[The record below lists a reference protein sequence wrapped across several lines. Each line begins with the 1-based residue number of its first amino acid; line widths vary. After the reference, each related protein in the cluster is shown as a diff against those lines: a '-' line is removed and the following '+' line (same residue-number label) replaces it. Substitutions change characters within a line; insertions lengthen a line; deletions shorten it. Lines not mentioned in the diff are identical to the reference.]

1 MIKDGKEYV
10 LIDGR
15 AISTG
20 FKFESV
26 EQFHKCNA
34 KVVTM
39 ERNSSELDGKPYIE
53 RMRIFVSYNTAVLS
67 VVERINY
74 CNNKLM
80 GVEIAFSPHMFYS
93 RTTARQVTRFL
104 SEQGFSNYYH
114 WLKKAYKLK
123 NIYQPTEI
131 CTVYER
137 QTDYPKY
144 WKFDNFEQL
153 FWW

>member
-1 MIKDGKEYV
+1 MIKDGTEFV
-10 LIDGR
+10 LIDGK
-15 AISTG
+15 AITTG

-26 EQFHKCNA
+26 EPFHKCNA

-39 ERNSSELDGKPYIE
+39 ERNSYELNAAPYIE
-53 RMRIFVSYNTAVLS
+53 RMHIFVSYNTAVLS
-67 VVERINY
+67 FVERINY

-80 GVEIAFSPHMFYS
+80 GVEIAFSKYAFYS
-93 RTTARQVTRFL
+93 PTTIRQVSRFL
-104 SEQGFSNYYH
+104 SEQGFSGYYH

-123 NIYQPTEI
+123 TIYQPTEI